1 MTPIV
6 TPHRPAKRRSP
17 TRKGS
22 GLAQQ
27 TLVEHAPCPLNA
39 SLALQAGSL
48 HQVRY
53 DFTDWHRNRKT
64 ATATVACPFGLS
76 PKDELYLYGLLALTF
91 AQPEATTDFYAT
103 PHWCLRQLGLIEAGQ
118 EQGNRYQL
126 FRDAIR
132 RRAGVVYEN
141 DHFYDPLRSEHRQL
155 AFGLLKY
162 SLPLD
167 DTSSRAWHF
176 VWDAQWFRYCEAVV
190 GSFTF
195 DFGTY
200 RQLDVASRRMFLL
213 LSKMF
218 WRNDHSPAFELRQL
232 GINTLGFAETLATK
246 EIKQKLVRV
255 SQALLDQEIISLPP
269 DINSVR
275 GLFTK
280 RTKGVHVVQFPRG
293 VYFER
298 VTQPPVTFTAD
309 ESPLVE
315 PLEKIG
321 FDRATIR
328 RILGEFPPRLIAEWS
343 DITLAATE
351 RKAGWPCS
359 SRCWLRRS
367 FTSLNPQLP
376 ARDEEETCGRLP
388 GRGQET
394 RVQPGNGATR
404 DTVLGY
410 TACDPVVPLLPV
422 GARRVGFSPDDFAD
436 RKQCLRASSHV
447 YRPSTKCT
455 ACPQAA
461 KQWHVPIR
469 LPFKQCHPARSRTE
483 HRPFGCKRADIR
495 LAL

>member
-1 MTPIV
+1 MSPMV
-6 TPHRPAKRRSP
+6 TSQRLKKRTP

-27 TLVEHAPCPLNA
+27 TLVEHALCPLDA
-39 SLALQAGSL
+39 SQALQAGSL

-53 DFTDWHRNRKT
+53 DFTDRHRNRKT
-64 ATATVACPFGLS
+64 ATANVACPFGLS
-76 PKDELYLYGLLALTF
+76 PNDELYLYGLLALTF
-91 AQPEATTDFYAT
+91 AQPEPNADFYAT
-103 PHWCLRQLGLIEAGQ
+103 PHWCLKQLGLIEAGQ

-132 RRAGVVYEN
+132 RLAGVVYEN
-141 DHFYDPLRSEHRQL
+141 DCFYDPLRSEHRQV

-162 SLPLD
+162 SLPMD

-176 VWDAQWFRYCEAVV
+176 VWDAQWFRFCEAVA

-232 GINTLGFAETLATK
+232 GVNTLGFSESLATK
-246 EIKQKLVRV
+246 EIKQKLVRIA
-255 SQALLDQEIISLPP
+255 QTLLDHEIITLPP
-269 DINSVR
+269 GITSVR

-298 VTQPPVTFTAD
+298 VTQPQVTFTAD
-309 ESPLVE
+309 KSPLVE

-328 RILGEFPPRLIAEWS
+328 RILSEFPPRLIAEWS
-343 DITLAATE
+343 DITLAAVE
-351 RKAGWPCS
+351 RKLVRES
-359 SRCWLRRS
+359 
-367 FTSLNPQLP
+367 PQAYFQHYIRQAKANQTTPPDWWRELQKQERAKLADRP
-376 ARDEEETCGRLP
+376 QSIIEGNEQAAFENYLQSEARDAFETVMTRLFQQLQKD
-388 GRGQET
+388 GQDESE
-394 RVQPGNGATR
+394 
-404 DTVLGY
+404 
-410 TACDPVVPLLPV
+410 
-422 GARRVGFSPDDFAD
+422 ARSNADRFARMHLSRQFRIDHPEFAD
-436 RKQCLRASSHV
+436 DTSISVSQLLQQRNRSH
-447 YRPSTKCT
+447 P
-455 ACPQAA
+455 
-461 KQWHVPIR
+461 
-469 LPFKQCHPARSRTE
+469 
-483 HRPFGCKRADIR
+483 
-495 LAL
+495 

>member
-1 MTPIV
+1 MSPIV
-6 TPHRPAKRRSP
+6 TSQRPAKRSP

-27 TLVEHAPCPLNA
+27 TLVEHALCPLDA
-39 SLALQAGSL
+39 SQALQAGSL

-53 DFTDWHRNRKT
+53 DFTDRHRNRKT
-64 ATATVACPFGLS
+64 ATANVACPFGLS
-76 PKDELYLYGLLALTF
+76 PKDGLYLYGLLALTF
-91 AQPEATTDFYAT
+91 AQPEPSADFYAT
-103 PHWCLRQLGLIEAGQ
+103 PHWCLRQLGLIETGQ
-118 EQGNRYQL
+118 EQGSRYQL

-132 RRAGVVYEN
+132 RLAGVVYEN
-141 DHFYDPLRSEHRQL
+141 DHFYDPLRGEHRQV

-176 VWDAQWFRYCEAVV
+176 VWDAQWFRFCEAVA

-195 DFGTY
+195 DFATY

-232 GINTLGFAETLATK
+232 GVNTLGFAGTLATK

-255 SQALLDQEIISLPP
+255 AQTMLDHEIISLPP
-269 DINSVR
+269 DITSVR

-280 RTKGVHVVQFPRG
+280 RSKGVHVVQFSRG

-298 VTQPPVTFTAD
+298 VTQPQVTFTAD

-328 RILGEFPPRLIAEWS
+328 RILGEFPSRLIAEWS
-343 DITLAATE
+343 DITLAAVE
-351 RKAGWPCS
+351 RKLIRESPPAYFQHYIRQAKAQKTSPPDWWRELQKQERAKQTDRPQESAAGS
-359 SRCWLRRS
+359 EQAAFEQYLQSE
-367 FTSLNPQLP
+367 
-376 ARDEEETCGRLP
+376 ARDAFERVMDRLFQQLQLD
-388 GRGQET
+388 GQDESE
-394 RVQPGNGATR
+394 
-404 DTVLGY
+404 
-410 TACDPVVPLLPV
+410 
-422 GARRVGFSPDDFAD
+422 ARSNAD
-436 RKQCLRASSHV
+436 RFARMHLSRQFRTDHPEFSGDSSASLS
-447 YRPSTKCT
+447 
-455 ACPQAA
+455 QL
-461 KQWHVPIR
+461 IR
-469 LPFKQCHPARSRTE
+469 QRN
-483 HRPFGCKRADIR
+483 DIHH
-495 LAL
+495 

>member
-1 MTPIV
+1 MSPIV
-6 TPHRPAKRRSP
+6 TPQRPATKKRSP

-27 TLVEHAPCPLNA
+27 TLVEHALCPLDA
-39 SLALQAGSL
+39 SQALQTGSL

-53 DFTDWHRNRKT
+53 DFTDRHRNRKT
-64 ATATVACPFGLS
+64 ATANVACPFGLS
-76 PKDELYLYGLLALTF
+76 PNDELYLYGLLALTF
-91 AQPEATTDFYAT
+91 AQPEPSADFYAT

-118 EQGNRYQL
+118 EQGNRYKF

-132 RRAGVVYEN
+132 RLAGVVYEN
-141 DHFYDPLRSEHRQL
+141 DCFYDPLRGEHRQV

-176 VWDAQWFRYCEAVV
+176 VWDAQWFRFCEAVA

-232 GINTLGFAETLATK
+232 GINTLGFAESLATK
-246 EIKQKLVRV
+246 EIKQKLVRIA
-255 SQALLDQEIISLPP
+255 QTLLDHEIIALPLGVT
-269 DINSVR
+269 SVR
-275 GLFTK
+275 ELFTK
-280 RTKGVHVVQFPRG
+280 RAKGVHVVQFPRG

-298 VTQPPVTFTAD
+298 VTQPQVTFTAN

-328 RILGEFPPRLIAEWS
+328 RIIAEFPPRLIAEWS
-343 DITLAATE
+343 DITLAAVE
-351 RKAGWPCS
+351 RKLIKESPPAFFQHYIRQAKAKKTTPPDWW
-359 SRCWLRRS
+359 RELQKQERAKQADR
-367 FTSLNPQLP
+367 PQWSASGSEQAAFEQYLQIE
-376 ARDEEETCGRLP
+376 ARDAFETVMNRLFQQLQAD
-388 GRGQET
+388 GQDE
-394 RVQPGNGATR
+394 
-404 DTVLGY
+404 LE
-410 TACDPVVPLLPV
+410 
-422 GARRVGFSPDDFAD
+422 ARSNAD
-436 RKQCLRASSHV
+436 RFARMHISRQFRTDHPEFAGDSSASLSQLIHQ
-447 YRPSTKCT
+447 RN
-455 ACPQAA
+455 
-461 KQWHVPIR
+461 HN
-469 LPFKQCHPARSRTE
+469 H
-483 HRPFGCKRADIR
+483 H
-495 LAL
+495 

>member
-1 MTPIV
+1 MSPIV
-6 TPHRPAKRRSP
+6 TPHRPATKKRSP

-27 TLVEHAPCPLNA
+27 TLVEHALCPLDA
-39 SLALQAGSL
+39 SQALQAGSL

-53 DFTDWHRNRKT
+53 DFTDRHRNRKT
-64 ATATVACPFGLS
+64 ATANVACPFGLS
-76 PKDELYLYGLLALTF
+76 PNDELYLYGLLALTF
-91 AQPEATTDFYAT
+91 AQPEPSADFYAT
-103 PHWCLRQLGLIEAGQ
+103 PHWCLKQLGLVDAGQ

-132 RRAGVVYEN
+132 RLAGVVYES
-141 DHFYDPLRSEHRQL
+141 DHFYDPLRGEHRQV

-176 VWDAQWFRYCEAVV
+176 VWDAQWFRFCEAVA

-232 GINTLGFAETLATK
+232 GVNTLGFAETLATK
-246 EIKQKLVRV
+246 EIKQKLIRV
-255 SQALLDQEIISLPP
+255 AQTLLDNEIIALPTGV
-269 DINSVR
+269 STVR
-275 GLFTK
+275 ELFAK
-280 RTKGVHVVQFPRG
+280 RAKGVHVVQFPRG

-298 VTQPPVTFTAD
+298 VTQPQATFTAD

-328 RILGEFPPRLIAEWS
+328 RIIAEFPPRLIAEWS
-343 DITLAATE
+343 DITLAAVE
-351 RKAGWPCS
+351 RKLIRESPPAYFQHYIRQAKTQKTTPPDWW
-359 SRCWLRRS
+359 RELQKQERAKQVDR
-367 FTSLNPQLP
+367 PQSMVTGNEQAAFEQYLHNE
-376 ARDEEETCGRLP
+376 ARDAFETVMTRLFQQLQAD
-388 GRGQET
+388 GQEESE
-394 RVQPGNGATR
+394 
-404 DTVLGY
+404 
-410 TACDPVVPLLPV
+410 
-422 GARRVGFSPDDFAD
+422 ARSNAD
-436 RKQCLRASSHV
+436 RFARMHLSRQFRTDHPEFAGDSSASLSQLIQQRNDSPH
-447 YRPSTKCT
+447 
-455 ACPQAA
+455 
-461 KQWHVPIR
+461 
-469 LPFKQCHPARSRTE
+469 
-483 HRPFGCKRADIR
+483 
-495 LAL
+495 

>member
-1 MTPIV
+1 MTPII
-6 TPHRPAKRRSP
+6 TPHRPTPKRSP

-27 TLVEHAPCPLNA
+27 TLVEHALCPLDA
-39 SLALQAGSL
+39 SQALQAGSL

-53 DFTDWHRNRKT
+53 DFTDRHRNRKM
-64 ATATVACPFGLS
+64 ATANVACPFGLS
-76 PKDELYLYGLLALTF
+76 PNDELYLYGLLALTF
-91 AQPEATTDFYAT
+91 AQPEPSADFYAT
-103 PHWCLRQLGLIEAGQ
+103 PHWCLKQLGLVDAGQ
-118 EQGNRYQL
+118 EQGSRYQL

-132 RRAGVVYEN
+132 RLAGVVYES
-141 DHFYDPLRSEHRQL
+141 DHFYDPLRGEHRQV

-176 VWDAQWFRYCEAVV
+176 VWDAQWFRFCEAVA

-232 GINTLGFAETLATK
+232 GVNTLGFAESLATK

-255 SQALLDQEIISLPP
+255 AQTLLDQEIIRLPP
-269 DINSVR
+269 GITSVR

-280 RTKGVHVVQFPRG
+280 RAKGVHVVQFPRG

-298 VTQPPVTFTAD
+298 VMQPQVTFSAD

-328 RILGEFPPRLIAEWS
+328 RILREFPPRLIAEWS
-343 DITLAATE
+343 DITLAAVE
-351 RKAGWPCS
+351 RKLIKESPPAYFQHYIRQAKAQKTTPPDWW
-359 SRCWLRRS
+359 RQLQKQERAKQTDR
-367 FTSLNPQLP
+367 PQWSASGSEQAAFEQYLQSE
-376 ARDEEETCGRLP
+376 ARDAFETVMTRLFQQLQAD
-388 GRGQET
+388 GQDESE
-394 RVQPGNGATR
+394 
-404 DTVLGY
+404 
-410 TACDPVVPLLPV
+410 
-422 GARRVGFSPDDFAD
+422 ARSNAD
-436 RKQCLRASSHV
+436 RFARMHLSRQFRTDHPEYVGDSSASLSQLIQQRNHS
-447 YRPSTKCT
+447 P
-455 ACPQAA
+455 
-461 KQWHVPIR
+461 H
-469 LPFKQCHPARSRTE
+469 
-483 HRPFGCKRADIR
+483 
-495 LAL
+495 